1 MKNKT
6 LLPVLTLR
14 DAIVFP
20 QVVIPLFVGRERSIN
35 ALEYAAQHNNYKI
48 LLLTQVDG
56 SVDSPGANDLYKV
69 GTVADIV
76 QLLKL
81 PDGAVK
87 ILIKGESRA
96 KVLDLVEDNMFFKAS
111 VSIVYEDAALEI
123 DDKLEALK
131 RSVLSEFDS
140 WNKLSKKIQAEAA
153 ASIYDMKELSSL
165 ADIIAS
171 HLSIKVSDKQ
181 LILETFNITKRLE
194 KVYDLLKLEISV
206 LNVQKKIRNRVKSQ
220 IETTQRVYYL
230 NEQLKA
236 IQKELEETDNSTID
250 IDSASEFEKKINT
263 TLLSDEAKE
272 RLMNDLRRYKKM
284 NFMSPEANIISSYLH
299 WVLDLPWG
307 KYSDSK
313 ISMSNAIKILNNNHY
328 GMDKIKERIL
338 EFLAVLKRLK
348 KPKGPILCLVG
359 PPGVGKTSLA
369 RSIAEATGR
378 NFIHMSLG
386 GIHDESEIRGHRRTY
401 VGAMP
406 GKIIKQIKKAKTCN
420 PLFLLDEIDKIGSDY
435 RGDPTAAL
443 LEVLDPDHNK
453 HFVDHYIE
461 VEFDLSNVMFIAT
474 ANTLNLSKP
483 LIDRMEVI
491 NISGYTENEKLEIAK
506 THLIPKL
513 YKDHG
518 LQEKE
523 WKISDD
529 AIYHLIRFY
538 TRESGVRNFKRE
550 LAHLM
555 RKAIKEILIDK
566 EVKSI
571 HVDMD
576 NVEQY
581 AGIRKFAFSVI
592 EKEDLVGMVT
602 GLAYT
607 DSGGD
612 ILTVESVLMPG
623 KGEVKYTGKLG
634 EIMQE
639 SVKAAYSYIRSRCL
653 SFGIN
658 PKKFLEN
665 DIHVHVPEGAVP
677 KDGPSAGVAMCTS
690 IVSLMTNIPVKKT
703 VAMTGEVTLRGRV
716 LAIGGLREKLLA
728 ALRSGIKTVILPSRN
743 EKDIVEIPDNVKEGL
758 ELIFVSNVD
767 EVISHALIRQVVDI
781 VKQDHIVTH
790 GMVEVDD
797 LDAVQH

>member
-1 MKNKT
+1 MKNKA

-14 DAIVFP
+14 DTIVFP
-20 QVVIPLFVGRERSIN
+20 QVIIPLFVGRERSIN
-35 ALEYAAQHNNYKI
+35 ALEYAAQHNNCKI
-48 LLLTQVDG
+48 LLLTQIDG
-56 SVDSPGANDLYKV
+56 SVDNPTADDLYKV
-69 GTVADIV
+69 GTVAEIV
-76 QLLKL
+76 QLLRL

-87 ILIKGESRA
+87 ILIKGENRA
-96 KVLDLVEDNMFFKAS
+96 KVIDIVEDNMFFKANVS
-111 VSIVYEDAALEI
+111 VVYEGDLVI

-153 ASIYDMKELSSL
+153 ASIYDMKELSNL
-165 ADIIAS
+165 ADVIAS
-171 HLSIKVSDKQ
+171 HLSIKISDKQ
-181 LILETFNITKRLE
+181 VILETFNVTKRLE
-194 KVYDLLKLEISV
+194 KIYDFLKLEISV

-220 IETTQRVYYL
+220 FETTQRVYYL

-236 IQKELEETDNSTID
+236 IQKELEESDSSSVD
-250 IDSASEFEKKINT
+250 IDSASEFEKRINST
-263 TLLSDEAKE
+263 PLSDEAKE
-272 RLMNDLRRYKKM
+272 RLTADLKRYKKM

-299 WVLDLPWG
+299 CVLDLPWG
-307 KYSDSK
+307 KYSNAK
-313 ISMSNAIKILNNNHY
+313 INMSNSIKILDNNHY
-328 GMDKIKERIL
+328 GMHKIKERIL

-406 GKIIKQIKKAKTCN
+406 GKIIKEMKKAKTCN
-420 PLFLLDEIDKIGSDY
+420 PLFLLDEIDKIGSDF

-443 LEVLDPDHNK
+443 LEVLDPEHNK

-483 LIDRMEVI
+483 LIDRMEII
-491 NISGYTENEKLEIAK
+491 NISGYTENEKLEIAR

-523 WKISDD
+523 WSISDD
-529 AIYHLIRFY
+529 AIYHLIRMY

-550 LAHLM
+550 IANLM
-555 RKAIKEILIDK
+555 RKAVKEILINK

-571 HVDMD
+571 AIDMD
-576 NVEQY
+576 NIEKY
-581 AGIRKFAFSVI
+581 AGVRKFTFGMI
-592 EKEDLVGMVT
+592 EKENLVGMVT

-612 ILTVESVLMPG
+612 ILTIESVLMSG

-639 SVKAAYSYIRSRCL
+639 SVKAAYSYVRSRCL

-690 IVSLMTNIPVKKT
+690 IVSLMTHIPVKNT

-716 LAIGGLREKLLA
+716 LPIGGLREKLLA

-743 EKDIVEIPDNVKEGL
+743 EKDIVEIPDNIKEGL
-758 ELIFVSNVD
+758 ELVFVSNVD
-767 EVISHALIRQVVDI
+767 EVISAALANQVVDI
-781 VKQDHIVTH
+781 VKQDHIVTQD
-790 GMVEVDD
+790 MVEIDD
-797 LDAVQH
+797 LDAIQH

>member
-14 DAIVFP
+14 DTIVFP
-20 QVVIPLFVGRERSIN
+20 QVVIPLFVGREKSIN
-35 ALEYAAQHNNYKI
+35 ALEYAAQNNNYKI
-48 LLLTQVDG
+48 LLLTQIDG
-56 SVDSPGANDLYKV
+56 SVDNPTTDDLYRV

-96 KVLDLVEDNMFFKAS
+96 KVVKLIDDQMFFKAQ
-111 VSIVYEDAALEI
+111 VSIICKDAALVV

-131 RSVLSEFDS
+131 RSVISEFDA

-153 ASIYDMKELSSL
+153 SSIYDMKELSSL

-171 HLSIKVSDKQ
+171 HLGIKVSEKQ
-181 LILETFNITKRLE
+181 LILETFNIVKRLE
-194 KVYDLLKLEISV
+194 KVYDFLKLEISV
-206 LNVQKKIRNRVKSQ
+206 LNAQKKIRNRVKSQ

-236 IQKELEETDNSTID
+236 IQKELEESDGSTAD
-250 IDSASEFEKKINT
+250 IDSATEFEKKINAT
-263 TLLSDEAKE
+263 ALSDEAKD
-272 RLMNDLRRYKKM
+272 RLMTDLKRYKKM

-307 KYSDSK
+307 KYSDAK
-313 ISMSNAIKILNNNHY
+313 INMANSLKILDNNHY
-328 GMDKIKERIL
+328 GMHKIKERIL
-338 EFLAVLKRLK
+338 EFLAVLKRIK

-378 NFIHMSLG
+378 NFVHVSLG

-406 GKIIKQIKKAKTCN
+406 GKIIKQMKKAKTSN
-420 PLFLLDEIDKIGSDY
+420 PLFLLDEIDKIGSDF

-443 LEVLDPDHNK
+443 LEVLDSEHNK

-483 LIDRMEVI
+483 LIDRMEII
-491 NISGYTENEKLEIAK
+491 NISGYTEDEKLEIARA
-506 THLIPKL
+506 HLIPKL

-523 WKISDD
+523 WSISDE

-538 TRESGVRNFKRE
+538 TRESGVRSFKRE
-550 LAHLM
+550 LASLM
-555 RKAIKEILIDK
+555 RKAVKEVLVDK
-566 EVKSI
+566 VKSI

-576 NVEQY
+576 NIEKY
-581 AGIRKFAFSVI
+581 AGVRKFSFGII

-607 DSGGD
+607 DTGGD
-612 ILTVESVLMPG
+612 ILTIESVLMPG

-639 SVKAAYSYIRSRCL
+639 SVKAAYSYIRSRCAN
-653 SFGIN
+653 FGIS
-658 PKKFLEN
+658 PKRFMEN

-677 KDGPSAGVAMCTS
+677 KDGPSAGIAMCTS

-743 EKDIVEIPDNVKEGL
+743 EKDIVEIPDNIKSGL

-767 EVISHALIRQVVDI
+767 EVISAALTRQIVDMI
-781 VKQDHIVTH
+781 KQDHIVTQDI
-790 GMVEVDD
+790 VEVDD

>member
-1 MKNKT
+1 M
-6 LLPVLTLR
+6 
-14 DAIVFP
+14 
-20 QVVIPLFVGRERSIN
+20 
-35 ALEYAAQHNNYKI
+35 
-48 LLLTQVDG
+48 
-56 SVDSPGANDLYKV
+56 
-69 GTVADIV
+69 
-76 QLLKL
+76 
-81 PDGAVK
+81 
-87 ILIKGESRA
+87 
-96 KVLDLVEDNMFFKAS
+96 
-111 VSIVYEDAALEI
+111 
-123 DDKLEALK
+123 
-131 RSVLSEFDS
+131 
-140 WNKLSKKIQAEAA
+140 SKKIQAEAA
-153 ASIYDMKELSSL
+153 SSVYDMKELSSL

-171 HLSIKVSDKQ
+171 HLGIKVSEKQ
-181 LILETFNITKRLE
+181 LILETFNIVKRLE
-194 KVYDLLKLEISV
+194 KVYDFLKLEISV
-206 LNVQKKIRNRVKSQ
+206 LNAQKRIRNRVKSQ

-236 IQKELEETDNSTID
+236 IQKELEESDGSTAD
-250 IDSASEFEKKINT
+250 IDSASEFEKKISST
-263 TLLSDEAKE
+263 ALSDEAKD
-272 RLMNDLRRYKKM
+272 RLVTDLKRYKKM

-307 KYSDSK
+307 KYSDAK
-313 ISMSNAIKILNNNHY
+313 INMNNSLKILDNNHY
-328 GMDKIKERIL
+328 GMNKVKERIL
-338 EFLAVLKRLK
+338 EFLAVLKRIK

-378 NFIHMSLG
+378 GFVHVSLG

-406 GKIIKQIKKAKTCN
+406 GKIIKQMKKAKTSN
-420 PLFLLDEIDKIGSDY
+420 PLFLLDEIDKIGSDF

-443 LEVLDPDHNK
+443 LEVLDSEHNK

-483 LIDRMEVI
+483 LIDRMEII
-491 NISGYTENEKLEIAK
+491 NISGYTEDEKLEIARA
-506 THLIPKL
+506 HLIPKL

-523 WKISDD
+523 WSISDE

-538 TRESGVRNFKRE
+538 TRESGVRSFKRE
-550 LAHLM
+550 LASLM
-555 RKAIKEILIDK
+555 RKAVKEVLVDK
-566 EVKSI
+566 VKSI
-571 HVDMD
+571 HVNMD
-576 NVEQY
+576 NIEKY
-581 AGIRKFAFSVI
+581 AGVRKFSFGII
-592 EKEDLVGMVT
+592 EKDDLVGMVT

-607 DSGGD
+607 DTGGD
-612 ILTVESVLMPG
+612 ILTIESVLMPG

-639 SVKAAYSYIRSRCL
+639 SVKAAYSYVRSRCA

-658 PKKFLEN
+658 PKRFTEN

-677 KDGPSAGVAMCTS
+677 KDGPSAGIAMCTS
-690 IVSLMTNIPVKKT
+690 IVSLMTGIPVKKT

-743 EKDIVEIPDNVKEGL
+743 EKDIVEIPDNIKSGL
-758 ELIFVSNVD
+758 KLVFVSSVD
-767 EVISHALIRQVVDI
+767 EVISAALTRQIVDMI
-781 VKQDHIVTH
+781 KQEHIVAQDI
-790 GMVEVDD
+790 VEVDD
-797 LDAVQH
+797 FDAVQH

>member
-14 DAIVFP
+14 DTIVFP
-20 QVVIPLFVGRERSIN
+20 QVVIPLFVGREKSIN

-48 LLLTQVDG
+48 LLLTQIDG
-56 SVDSPGANDLYKV
+56 SVDNPTADELYKV

-96 KVLDLVEDNMFFKAS
+96 KVVKLIDDKMFFKAQ
-111 VSIVYEDAALEI
+111 VSIVCRDAALVV

-131 RSVLSEFDS
+131 RSVISEFDS

-153 ASIYDMKELSSL
+153 SSIYDMKELSSL

-171 HLSIKVSDKQ
+171 HLGIKVSEKQ
-181 LILETFNITKRLE
+181 LILETFNIVKRLE
-194 KVYDLLKLEISV
+194 KVYDFLKLEISV
-206 LNVQKKIRNRVKSQ
+206 LNAQKKIRNRVKSQ

-236 IQKELEETDNSTID
+236 IQKELEESDGSTVD
-250 IDSASEFEKKINT
+250 IDSASEFEKKINAT
-263 TLLSDEAKE
+263 ALSDEAKD
-272 RLMNDLRRYKKM
+272 RLMTDLKRYKKM

-307 KYSDSK
+307 KYSDAK
-313 ISMSNAIKILNNNHY
+313 INMNSSLKILDNNHY
-328 GMDKIKERIL
+328 GMSKIKERIL
-338 EFLAVLKRLK
+338 EFLAVLKRIK

-378 NFIHMSLG
+378 NFVHVSLG

-406 GKIIKQIKKAKTCN
+406 GKIIKQMKKAKTSN
-420 PLFLLDEIDKIGSDY
+420 PLFLLDEIDKIGSDF

-443 LEVLDPDHNK
+443 LEVLDSEHNK

-483 LIDRMEVI
+483 LIDRMEII
-491 NISGYTENEKLEIAK
+491 NISGYTEDEKLEIARA
-506 THLIPKL
+506 HLIPKL

-523 WKISDD
+523 WSISDE

-538 TRESGVRNFKRE
+538 TRESGVRSFKRE
-550 LAHLM
+550 LASLM
-555 RKAIKEILIDK
+555 RKAVKEVLVDK
-566 EVKSI
+566 VKSI
-571 HVDMD
+571 HIDMD
-576 NVEQY
+576 NIEKY
-581 AGIRKFAFSVI
+581 AGVRKFSFGII

-607 DSGGD
+607 DTGGD
-612 ILTVESVLMPG
+612 ILTIESVLMPG

-639 SVKAAYSYIRSRCL
+639 SVKAAYSYVRSRCT

-658 PKKFLEN
+658 PKRFIEN

-677 KDGPSAGVAMCTS
+677 KDGPSAGIAMCTS

-728 ALRSGIKTVILPSRN
+728 ALRSGIKTVVLPSRN
-743 EKDIVEIPDNVKEGL
+743 EKDIVEIPDNIKSGL
-758 ELIFVSNVD
+758 KLVFVSNVD
-767 EVISHALIRQVVDI
+767 EVISAALTRQIVD
-781 VKQDHIVTH
+781 VMKQDHIVTQDI
-790 GMVEVDD
+790 VEVDD

>member
-14 DAIVFP
+14 DTIVFP
-20 QVVIPLFVGRERSIN
+20 QVVIPLFVGREKSIN
-35 ALEYAAQHNNYKI
+35 ALEYAAQNNNYKI
-48 LLLTQVDG
+48 LLLTQIDG
-56 SVDSPGANDLYKV
+56 SVDNPTTDDLYRV

-96 KVLDLVEDNMFFKAS
+96 KVVKLIDDQMFFKAQ
-111 VSIVYEDAALEI
+111 VSIICKDAALVV

-131 RSVLSEFDS
+131 RSVISEFDA

-153 ASIYDMKELSSL
+153 SSIYDMKELSSL

-171 HLSIKVSDKQ
+171 HLGIKVSEKQ
-181 LILETFNITKRLE
+181 LILETFNIVKRLE
-194 KVYDLLKLEISV
+194 KVYDFLKLEISV
-206 LNVQKKIRNRVKSQ
+206 LNAQKKIRNRVKSQ

-236 IQKELEETDNSTID
+236 IQKELEESDGSTAD
-250 IDSASEFEKKINT
+250 IDSATEFEKKINAT
-263 TLLSDEAKE
+263 ALSDEAKD
-272 RLMNDLRRYKKM
+272 RLMTDLKRYKKM

-307 KYSDSK
+307 KYSDAK
-313 ISMSNAIKILNNNHY
+313 INMANSLKILDNNHY
-328 GMDKIKERIL
+328 GMHKIKERIL
-338 EFLAVLKRLK
+338 EFLAVLKRIK

-378 NFIHMSLG
+378 NFVHVSLG

-406 GKIIKQIKKAKTCN
+406 GKIIKQMKKAKTSN
-420 PLFLLDEIDKIGSDY
+420 PLFLLDEIDKIGSDF

-443 LEVLDPDHNK
+443 LEVLDSEHNE

-483 LIDRMEVI
+483 LIDRMEII
-491 NISGYTENEKLEIAK
+491 NISGYTEDEKLEIARA
-506 THLIPKL
+506 HLIPKL

-523 WKISDD
+523 WSISDE

-538 TRESGVRNFKRE
+538 TRESGVRSFKRE
-550 LAHLM
+550 LASLM
-555 RKAIKEILIDK
+555 RKAVKEVLVDK
-566 EVKSI
+566 VKSI

-576 NVEQY
+576 NIEKY
-581 AGIRKFAFSVI
+581 AGVRKFSFGII

-607 DSGGD
+607 DTGGD
-612 ILTVESVLMPG
+612 ILTIESVLMPG

-639 SVKAAYSYIRSRCL
+639 SVKAAYSYIRSRCAN
-653 SFGIN
+653 FGIS
-658 PKKFLEN
+658 PKRFMEN

-677 KDGPSAGVAMCTS
+677 KDGPSAGIAMCTS

-743 EKDIVEIPDNVKEGL
+743 EKDIVEIPDNIKSGL

-767 EVISHALIRQVVDI
+767 EVISAALTRQIVDMI
-781 VKQDHIVTH
+781 KQDHIVTQDI
-790 GMVEVDD
+790 VEVDD